1 VPSQWKINAFFDK
14 LKQPLAHAKPAAF
27 TLPCLLRSAL
37 LILVPILRACV
48 LYIYAHTVV
57 SARLPYSTLCS
68 TGYPPSMRTRHP
80 THTPHALACILHTIP
95 APSVTP
101 VLPPASHSR
110 ALRATV
116 SHSRPS
122 PTPHPPPCHMLTVP
136 HADSHAHPCPACTL
150 AVLCISLDSCSCHT
164 PVRASHRQPI
174 KTRHSLSLL
183 AKQPHH
189 TRTCHAACMHLCA
202 HLTCAPHA
210 CMYRALTGTAARLT

>member
-1 VPSQWKINAFFDK
+1 MPSQWKINAFFDK

-27 TLPCLLRSAL
+27 TLPSVLRSAL

-80 THTPHALACILHTIP
+80 THTPHALACILHTIS
-95 APSVTP
+95 APYITP

-116 SHSRPS
+116 SHPAHRQHRTRHHATCSQYLARTVMHILAQPALS
-122 PTPHPPPCHMLTVP
+122 LCSASAWIPPRATRLCVRHTANQSKRVIPCRCLPNNPTTRAPATP
-136 HADSHAHPCPACTL
+136 PAC
-150 AVLCISLDSCSCHT
+150 ISVH
-164 PVRASHRQPI
+164 I
-174 KTRHSLSLL
+174 
-183 AKQPHH
+183 
-189 TRTCHAACMHLCA
+189 
-202 HLTCAPHA
+202 
-210 CMYRALTGTAARLT
+210 